1 MSQSLIIHLFEPEV
15 ITTGD
20 EVGVMARAMYGTLHE
35 FQPDVEP
42 IKAYLERAIVFFE
55 ANRIAAGKRVPV
67 LLSAIG
73 PKIYSLLQSLTSPAL
88 PHEKSFDELATI
100 LQSHFQPKP
109 LLIAERLHFHCRDQA
124 ADESIAEYV
133 AELRRL
139 STNCEFGDALND
151 ALRD

>member
-1 MSQSLIIHLFEPEV
+1 
-15 ITTGD
+15 
-20 EVGVMARAMYGTLHE
+20 MYGTLQE
-35 FQPDVEP
+35 LQPDVEP
-42 IKAYLERAIVFFE
+42 IKAYLERGNVFFE
-55 ANRIAAGKRVPV
+55 ANSIAAGKQVPV

-73 PKIYSLLQSLTSPAL
+73 PKIYSLLRSLTSPAL
-88 PHEKSFDELATI
+88 PHKKSFDELATI

-139 STNCEFGDALND
+139 STNCEFEIHSTMLSETDSFVECATQVHRNAYSPKLI
-151 ALRD
+151 

>member
-55 ANRIAAGKRVPV
+55 ANRIT
-67 LLSAIG
+67 
-73 PKIYSLLQSLTSPAL
+73 LT
-88 PHEKSFDELATI
+88 
-100 LQSHFQPKP
+100 
-109 LLIAERLHFHCRDQA
+109 
-124 ADESIAEYV
+124 
-133 AELRRL
+133 
-139 STNCEFGDALND
+139 
-151 ALRD
+151 